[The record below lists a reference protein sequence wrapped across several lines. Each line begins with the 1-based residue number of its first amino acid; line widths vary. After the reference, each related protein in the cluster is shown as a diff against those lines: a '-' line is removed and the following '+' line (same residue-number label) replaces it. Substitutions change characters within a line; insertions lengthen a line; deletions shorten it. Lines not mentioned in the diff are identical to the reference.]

1 LSEAVE
7 LSAEPKNVLVNSV
20 KMFHNQIQFLFMN
33 HADSHKRLYAMK
45 AMIDGLDLKSQQA
58 LAEVREKMV
67 AYGENGKYDDDDLEE
82 CFQQISGYLNDT
94 YFREITKGIVSSVT
108 LPRNKP
114 FKKGKPIPTTLP
126 AGID

>member
-45 AMIDGLDLKSQQA
+45 AMIDSLDIKSQKK
-58 LAEVREKMV
+58 LAEVREKIV
-67 AYGENGKYDDDDLEE
+67 GYGDNGKYHDNDLDE
-82 CFQQISGYLNDT
+82 CFKDISAYLNDT

-108 LPRNKP
+108 LPRSKP
-114 FKKGKPIPTTLP
+114 FKKGKPIPTKLS